1 MITRIVIIKIKLSSR
16 GIYMI
21 YIMIYVVVPMQPNDV
36 LKIYKIKPPINIYIY
51 IYPNAKHY
59 RGPLNAG
66 LIPVACVCGRPAGLH
81 RIVRRYQLGSAM
93 NGHC

>member
-36 LKIYKIKPPINIYIY
+36 LKYTKLNPP
-51 IYPNAKHY
+51 
-59 RGPLNAG
+59 
-66 LIPVACVCGRPAGLH
+66 
-81 RIVRRYQLGSAM
+81 
-93 NGHC
+93 